1 MSSSLE
7 PRYTRIIATF
17 VMLIDLFLVSSMTY
31 IALSGAEFP
40 TSVTFKMFVIGLIA
54 GGVITAFG
62 AILLHFSKLGELGS
76 S

>member
-17 VMLIDLFLVSSMTY
+17 VMLIGLFLVSSMTY
-31 IALSGAEFP
+31 IALSSAEFP
-40 TSVTFKMFVIGLIA
+40 AGVTLKMFVIGLIA

-62 AILLHFSKLGELGS
+62 AILLRSSKLGALGS